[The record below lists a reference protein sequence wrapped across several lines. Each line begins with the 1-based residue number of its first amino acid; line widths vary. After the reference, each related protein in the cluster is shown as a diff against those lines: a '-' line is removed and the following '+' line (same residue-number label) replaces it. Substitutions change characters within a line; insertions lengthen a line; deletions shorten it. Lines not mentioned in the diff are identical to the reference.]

1 LVGNFRSSDAVL
13 AGLDM
18 SEGAMITAMVRP
30 AARIAMRNQRN
41 IGLFLNEC
49 EGNEFAGRGS
59 AIDPGSRSAESFNV
73 FL

>member
-1 LVGNFRSSDAVL
+1 
-13 AGLDM
+13 
-18 SEGAMITAMVRP
+18 MVRP

-49 EGNEFAGRGS
+49 EGNEFAGRGY

-73 FL
+73 